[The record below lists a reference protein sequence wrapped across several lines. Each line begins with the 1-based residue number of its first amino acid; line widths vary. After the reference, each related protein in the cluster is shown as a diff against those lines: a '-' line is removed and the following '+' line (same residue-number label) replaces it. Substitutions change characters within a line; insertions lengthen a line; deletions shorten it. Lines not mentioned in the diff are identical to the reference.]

1 MIYFTADT
9 HFYHGNVIQY
19 ERRPFQTAEEM
30 NEALIQNWNARV
42 SPDDDIFILGDFTLK
57 GPSLANALLERLQGR
72 KYLIRG
78 NHDGYVDRASFR
90 QDAFVWVRDQFE
102 LSWQGQRFVLCH
114 YPFLTWNGMRRGA
127 FHLHGHQHNGP
138 LYNKWNRDDGLR
150 RLDVGVDANGMA
162 PVSAE
167 EILAFWDE
175 EYSDASYG
183 RIKPGDIRLEMTCP
197 VCPEQYDA
205 FDAEGELIGYL
216 RLRHGTFRVDCPEC
230 GEDTVYEAELEYG
243 QGEFYGGERE
253 KYLNAAKRA
262 IAKYYRDKE
271 AGQSHRSAE
280 RAPNGS

>member
-9 HFYHGNVIQY
+9 HFYHGNVLQY

-30 NEALIQNWNARV
+30 NETLIRNWNAKV

-57 GPSLANALLERLQGR
+57 GPSLANALLEQLQGR

-78 NHDGYVDRASFR
+78 NHDGFAGRESFR
-90 QDAFVWVRDQFE
+90 QDAFVWVRDYFE
-102 LSWQGQRFVLCH
+102 LCWQNQYFILCH
-114 YPFLTWNGMRRGA
+114 YPLLSWNGMRRGS
-127 FHLHGHQHNGP
+127 FHLHGHQHSRRY
-138 LYNKWNRDDGLR
+138 YNESNRHDNLR

-183 RIKPGDIRLEMTCP
+183 RIKPGGIRLKMTSSS
-197 VCPEQYDA
+197 CPEQYDA
-205 FDAEGELIGYL
+205 FDTEGNLIGYL

-230 GEDTVYEAELEYG
+230 GGDTVYEAELEYG
-243 QGEFYGGERE
+243 QGDFYGDNERR
-253 KYLNAAKRA
+253 KYLDAAKRA
-262 IAKYYRDKE
+262 IARYYRDKE
-271 AGQSHRSAE
+271 AEHGCRRLE
-280 RAPNGS
+280 